1 MTGVRQADI
10 VVNPQPRLTDAPR
23 RRGGGWSRWRV
34 AARLARRQTWRAKG
48 ASALVVMLV
57 ALPIAAM
64 SAYSVWA
71 MSSVGTAE
79 EQVTVELGETQAWVA
94 TAGVPGAG
102 FWQAPTQ
109 PEWNGYPFTE
119 DGSWEIPDGTP
130 LDDPLDVLPPG
141 TETLEITHGQVFA
154 ETFGGTGALEAW
166 GGEAWDP
173 RLAGRFDLLDGER
186 PDGPREAMVTEA
198 ALERL
203 GIEIGGTLSLAD
215 AGTHFTVVGTLDAA
229 TLPDSAAAVFL
240 PDPAQVTGERRWYLP
255 ALALGWD
262 DVLALN
268 EEGVVVYSREVVLD
282 PPTVTTVEAA
292 SARDAWLNGIWMT
305 VTVLAV
311 AGVFAA
317 YVAVMLAG
325 AAFAVSARRQQRALA
340 VAASVGARPRD
351 LSRTI
356 ALQGTVLGVVGG
368 GIGVAAGIGI
378 AALVMQL
385 TATGSATRFWGF
397 HVPLPLLAG
406 VFAFAVLVGT
416 ASALVP
422 ARSVTRSDTISA
434 LRGARRP
441 QTPRASRPIWGSLL
455 LIVGVALTLASG
467 IAAAGLNTMDD
478 VAPDSPLRALPPF
491 GIVIGPILVQ
501 VGVLISGG
509 WLLWWTARGLSKLGL
524 SAKIASRDAAANA
537 SRTVPAFAAIAA
549 TVFIGV
555 FAVGQLS
562 MQTANTARGWF
573 YQAPLGSLAIDI
585 EPTGMEA
592 VTATDGARAADAA
605 AGLAEATGADHVAV
619 IGRQLNAWFN
629 GGTADARQ
637 AEFVMALLPAEH
649 LLDPTVVDSFSTMGQ
664 SPQNPL
670 SVVAPRD
677 LETALG
683 TALSPGDLAAY
694 REGAA
699 LVADPRFV
707 TDGTI
712 DIAAWTVADAGEG
725 RAPDN
730 VWDPNKRPAAWGMPD
745 ISDPLWAEELD
756 ALVVDLPRQ
765 PISIAISP
773 ETATRL
779 GVVTQPDSAIGSFTA
794 PPSTADLDRLIEQA
808 ANAGAADWALAA
820 RYESGPPSD
829 AAWIVPLLATVAV
842 LVLGASAVALGL
854 ARYERRPDDATL
866 SAVGGT
872 PGLRRRIG
880 FWQGLVIA
888 GFGTLAG
895 TAAGILPP
903 IGFAIQSGHDLRIAD
918 IPWAV
923 LAALTIG
930 LPLAIAA
937 TSWLVPPRH
946 PDLTRRT
953 AIT

>member
-1 MTGVRQADI
+1 
-10 VVNPQPRLTDAPR
+10 
-23 RRGGGWSRWRV
+23 
-34 AARLARRQTWRAKG
+34 
-48 ASALVVMLV
+48 MLV

-79 EQVTVELGETQAWVA
+79 EQVTVELGQTQAWVA
-94 TAGVPGAG
+94 PAGVPGAG

-109 PEWNGYPFTE
+109 PEWSGYPFDE
-119 DGSWEIPDGTP
+119 DGAAGAPPEGSP
-130 LDDPLDVLPPG
+130 LDDPLGVLPRG

-154 ETFGGTGALEAW
+154 ETLGGTASLEAW
-166 GGEAWDP
+166 GGQTWDP

-186 PDGPREAMVTEA
+186 PDGPREAMVTDA

-203 GIEIGGTLSLAD
+203 GIDIGGTLSLAD
-215 AGTHFTVVGTLDAA
+215 AGTRFTVVGTLAAA

-240 PDPAQVTGERRWYLP
+240 PDPALVDGERRWYLP
-255 ALALGWD
+255 TLALGWD
-262 DVLALN
+262 DVVGLN
-268 EEGVVVYSREVVLD
+268 EEGVVAYSREVVLD
-282 PPTVTTVEAA
+282 PPAVTTVEAA
-292 SARDAWLNGIWMT
+292 SARDAWLNSIWAT

-325 AAFAVSARRQQRALA
+325 AAFAVSARRQQRSLA

-356 ALQGTVLGVVGG
+356 ALQGTVLGIVGG

-385 TATGSATRFWGF
+385 TASGSATQFWGF
-397 HVPLPLLAG
+397 HVPWALLAG

-455 LIVGVALTLASG
+455 LLVGVGLTLISG
-467 IAAAGLNTMDD
+467 IAAAAMTTMDD
-478 VAPDSPLRALPPF
+478 VASDSPLRAIPPF

-501 VGVLISGG
+501 IGILISGA

-555 FAVGQLS
+555 FAIGQLS
-562 MQTANTARGWF
+562 MQTANTAREWF

-585 EPTGMEA
+585 EPTGTEA
-592 VTATDGARAADAA
+592 VTAANAALAADAA
-605 AGLAEATGADHVAV
+605 VDLADAAGADRVAV
-619 IGRQLNAWFN
+619 TGRQLNAWFN
-629 GGTADARQ
+629 GGAADARQ
-637 AEFVMALLPAEH
+637 AEYVMALLPAEH
-649 LLDPTVVDSFSTMGQ
+649 LLDPSVVNSFSTMGQ

-670 SVVAPRD
+670 SVVALRD

-683 TALSPGDLAAY
+683 TTLSPGDLAAY

-712 DIAAWTVADAGEG
+712 DVAAWTVADVSEG

-730 VWDPNKRPAAWGMPD
+730 IWDPDKRPDDWGLPD
-745 ISDPLWAEELD
+745 ISAPLWTEELD
-756 ALVVDLPRQ
+756 TVVVDLPRQ

-773 ETATRL
+773 ETASRL
-779 GVVTQPDSAIGSFTA
+779 GVVAQPDKVIGSFSA
-794 PPSTADLDRLIEQA
+794 QPSTVDLDRLMEQA
-808 ANAGAADWALAA
+808 SNAVSADWALAP

-829 AAWIVPLLATVAV
+829 AAWMVPLLGAVAV

-866 SAVGGT
+866 TAVGGT

-903 IGFAIQSGHDLRIAD
+903 IGFAIQSGHDLRVAD

-923 LAALTIG
+923 LAALAVG
-930 LPLAIAA
+930 LPLAIA
-937 TSWLVPPRH
+937 TVSWLVPPRH
-946 PDLTRRT
+946 PELTRRT